1 MSNKKKYI
9 CIVSPKG
16 IYHKHLREFHLLLA
30 IFTKIDV
37 NLPAYE
43 NKWHGRFCGF
53 GWSFVWLLLG
63 YFAEVNKWAIV

>member
-16 IYHKHLREFHLLLA
+16 IFHKHLREFHLLLA

-43 NKWHGRFCGF
+43 NK
-53 GWSFVWLLLG
+53 
-63 YFAEVNKWAIV
+63 